1 MTEKSHNQEDKRSSD
16 YHKEVEAAK
25 KLDRSSTDNLIT
37 NLRTDMLPASSASP
51 AKKNI
56 FQRMNIKVIGGI
68 LIGIVIL
75 ALLWNVLAGPGRPIL
90 EQKLAGLVNL
100 QQTATQ
106 RMDPSPIP
114 ATLPPVLPSN
124 TPFRSP
130 TSRPSLTP
138 TQKVIATRTVQ
149 AASVTPTPKPA
160 CRDVL
165 TITLADVG
173 QTICV
178 KGTVVEIIDKPNEF
192 MLIFSFERGA
202 FYWVTYDMVWSNAEI
217 NTCYQIEGKIR
228 KILNSPILVFDYRN
242 LPEVC
247 P

>member
-1 MTEKSHNQEDKRSSD
+1 MTKKSFNQEDKRPFD
-16 YHKEVEAAK
+16 YHKEVEEAK
-25 KLDRSSTDNLIT
+25 KLEKSSADNLIAS
-37 NLRTDMLPASSASP
+37 LRSDMILASSALP

-56 FQRMNIKVIGGI
+56 FQRLNLKLIGGV

-75 ALLWNVLAGPGRPIL
+75 GLLWYALAGPGRPIL
-90 EQKLAGLVNL
+90 ENKLASLVNL
-100 QQTATQ
+100 GPTSTQHTDPTVSPPTNTPTEMGITASPSSTIRPTITSTQKIVATQ
-106 RMDPSPIP
+106 TKVP
-114 ATLPPVLPSN
+114 ATV
-124 TPFRSP
+124 
-130 TSRPSLTP
+130 TP
-138 TQKVIATRTVQ
+138 TQ
-149 AASVTPTPKPA
+149 TPT

-178 KGTVVEIIDKPNEF
+178 RGTVVEIIDKPGEF

-202 FYWVTYDMVWSNAEI
+202 FYWISYDLVWSEAKA

-247 P
+247 H

>member
-1 MTEKSHNQEDKRSSD
+1 MNEKSPNQDKRSFD

-25 KLDRSSTDNLIT
+25 KLDKSSTDHLIT
-37 NLRTDMLPASSASP
+37 TLRNDMLPASSASP
-51 AKKNI
+51 AKRNI
-56 FQRMNIKVIGGI
+56 FQLINIKVIGGI

-75 ALLWNVLAGPGRPIL
+75 TLLWNVLAGPGRPIL

-100 QQTATQ
+100 QPTATQ
-106 RMDPSPIP
+106 RVNPSPLP
-114 ATLPPVLPSN
+114 ATNTPVLPSN
-124 TPFRSP
+124 TPVRSP
-130 TSRPSLTP
+130 TSRPTL
-138 TQKVIATRTVQ
+138 
-149 AASVTPTPKPA
+149 TPTPKAIATQTMQAATTTQTPTPA

-173 QTICV
+173 QTLCV
-178 KGTVVEIIDKPNEF
+178 KGTLVEIIDKPNEF
-192 MLIFSFERGA
+192 MLIFSYERGA
-202 FYWVTYDMVWSNAEI
+202 FYWVSYDMIWSKAEI
-217 NTCYQIEGKIR
+217 NTCYLIEGKIR